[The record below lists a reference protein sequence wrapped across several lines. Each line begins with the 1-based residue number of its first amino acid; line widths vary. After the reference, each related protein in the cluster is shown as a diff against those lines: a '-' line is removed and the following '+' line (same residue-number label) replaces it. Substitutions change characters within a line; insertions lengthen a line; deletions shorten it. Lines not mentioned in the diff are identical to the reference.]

1 MSATLELTGIE
12 KRFGARRVLTGV
24 SLSAAGGHIVA
35 VTGPNGTGKSTLLKI
50 AAGLLRPTRGT
61 VTLTLG
67 GADCSEPALRRK
79 SVGYVGQDVALYP
92 ELSGR
97 ENLEFFAQ
105 VRGEPKNRTELQA
118 ALESVG
124 LGERGGDAVGVYSS
138 GMRQRLRLAL
148 ATLFAPKVLLL
159 DEPGLALDGDGVGML
174 TERIAAFK
182 ASGAAVV
189 LATNDP
195 REAALGD
202 AVCAVAP

>member
-12 KRFGARRVLTGV
+12 KRFGARRVLCGV
-24 SLSAAGGHIVA
+24 SLTAQGGQVIA

-50 AAGLLRPTRGT
+50 ACGLLRPTRGT
-61 VTLTLG
+61 VKLTLD
-67 GADCSEPALRRK
+67 GADASEPALRRR

-92 ELSGR
+92 ELSGT

-105 VRGEPKNRTELQA
+105 VRGEPKSQSELQA

-124 LGERGGDAVGVYSS
+124 LGGRGDDAVGVYSS

-148 ATLFAPKVLLL
+148 ATLFSPRVLLL
-159 DEPGLALDGDGVGML
+159 DEPGLALDEGGVAML

-182 ASGAAVV
+182 AAGAAVL

-202 AVCAVAP
+202 TVCAVAP

>member
-24 SLSAAGGHIVA
+24 SLIAQGGTVVA

-50 AAGLLRPTRGT
+50 ACGLLRPTRGT
-61 VTLTLG
+61 VQMTIDG
-67 GADCSEPALRRK
+67 RDASDPATRRK

-92 ELSGR
+92 ELSGT
-97 ENLEFFAQ
+97 ENLDFFAR
-105 VRGEPKNRTELQA
+105 VRGEPKSLGELRA

-148 ATLFAPKVLLL
+148 ATLFAPRVLLL
-159 DEPGLALDGDGVGML
+159 DEPGLALDEGGVAML

-182 ASGAAVV
+182 NSGAAVL

-202 AVCAVAP
+202 SVCAVAP

>member
-1 MSATLELTGIE
+1 MSAVLELTGIE

-24 SLSAAGGHIVA
+24 SLSAAGGMVVA

-50 AAGLLRPTRGT
+50 VAGLLRPTRGT
-61 VTLTLG
+61 VRLTLDG
-67 GADCSEPALRRK
+67 QDISEPALRRR

-97 ENLEFFAQ
+97 ENLDFFAR
-105 VRGEPKNRTELQA
+105 VRGEPKSSKELQA

-148 ATLFAPKVLLL
+148 ATLFSPRVLLL
-159 DEPGLALDGDGVGML
+159 DEPGLALDGDGVEML

-182 ASGAAVV
+182 NSGAAIL

-202 AVCAVAP
+202 SVCAVAP